1 MPSGCVCPRAFRGML
16 RALWLRA
23 SPRPSPFS
31 LLITVTVTSPAG
43 LVGEHPLGSPSEL
56 GRWSPRDSVLVMLSS
71 AFSSLLVGFPPGIRV
86 LLVGE
91 SAWYDPRRALS
102 QPCPGPA
109 VLLLQG

>member
-71 AFSSLLVGFPPGIRV
+71 AFSSLLVGFPPWNSGAPGGRV
-86 LLVGE
+86 SMVRPPQ
-91 SAWYDPRRALS
+91 SAVPAL
-102 QPCPGPA
+102 PWP
-109 VLLLQG
+109 LLQG